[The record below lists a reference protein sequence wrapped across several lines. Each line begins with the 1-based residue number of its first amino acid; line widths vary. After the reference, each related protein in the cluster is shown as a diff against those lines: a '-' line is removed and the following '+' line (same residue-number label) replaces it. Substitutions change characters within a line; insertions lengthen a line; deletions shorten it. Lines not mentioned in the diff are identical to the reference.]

1 MSLARLY
8 RDYIACLNSRDLS
21 RLGEFVAADVTYNGE
36 PIGLEGYRRML
47 EEDYR
52 AIPDLRFEVQL
63 LVADGS
69 SVAARLAFDC
79 HPAGRFLGLDVD
91 GRRARFC
98 ENVMYG
104 YADGKIARVWSV
116 IDKVAV
122 ERCLSEPS
130 PR

>member
-1 MSLARLY
+1 MPLVRLY

-21 RLGEFVAADVTYNGE
+21 RLGEFVAGDVAYNGE
-36 PIGLEGYRRML
+36 PVGLDGYRRML
-47 EEDYR
+47 ERDYR

-69 SVAARLAFDC
+69 TVAARLAFDC
-79 HPAGRFLGLDVD
+79 HPAGRFLGLDVN
-91 GRRARFC
+91 GRRVRFY

-116 IDKVAV
+116 IDKEAV